1 MSEQVKLNDENSKS
15 WKDLLKRE
23 VKRYIGNFESL
34 SNEEKSQIIEKG
46 ITRKLS
52 ETYNTVELKE
62 VAIAED
68 KLDLK
73 KSTSK
78 KLTKGDIS
86 IVNKIKKNAGEDNE
100 LAKQAIILTI
110 GEDKYKEYLKKEEK

>member
-1 MSEQVKLNDENSKS
+1 MSEKVTLSDENSKS

-23 VKRYIGNFESL
+23 VKRYVENFENL

-52 ETYNTVELKE
+52 EAYNTAELKE
-62 VAIAED
+62 RAIKEG

-73 KSTSK
+73 KAASK
-78 KLTKGDIS
+78 KLSKKDVSLIE
-86 IVNKIKKNAGEDNE
+86 KIQRNAGKDVE
-100 LAKQAIILTI
+100 LAKQAIILAL
-110 GEDKYKEYLKKEEK
+110 GEDKYEEYMKTKEK